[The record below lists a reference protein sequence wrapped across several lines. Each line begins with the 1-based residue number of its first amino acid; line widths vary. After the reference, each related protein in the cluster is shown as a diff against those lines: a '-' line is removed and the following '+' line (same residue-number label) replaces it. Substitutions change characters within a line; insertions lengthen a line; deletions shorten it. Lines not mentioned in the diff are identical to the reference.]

1 MLQLWVCFT
10 CDLWVLLNSF
20 IKSLEPYYSDY
31 RKLRLNT
38 PEGWKIIHMDEY
50 VDELLE
56 KEMAFNINLPFL
68 TSRKVLELRGDLPPR
83 KSILDDEFDGMV
95 AELEKEDS
103 VDDKRVKI
111 SNLDVCWNKILY
123 VLDNALIRICR

>member
-1 MLQLWVCFT
+1 MFYLRLVGT
-10 CDLWVLLNSF
+10 PEL
-20 IKSLEPYYSDY
+20 IYKTLEPYYSDY

-68 TSRKVLELRGDLPPR
+68 TNRKVLELRGDLPSR
-83 KSILDDEFDGMV
+83 QSILDDEFDSMM
-95 AELEKEDS
+95 AELEKEES
-103 VDDKRVKI
+103 LDDKRVKV
-111 SNLDVCWNKILY
+111 SKLDVCENS
-123 VLDNALIRICR
+123 ALMFEIMP